1 MRMRFSALARN
12 DLISI
17 GEWNAKENPDR
28 AAEYVFELEAVCKR
42 LTDFPLTGEKIGRY
56 QKEYLRRKVYE
67 DYLLLYIVRI
77 DTIYI
82 ARVIRAAQ
90 DYLRFLD

>member
-1 MRMRFSALARN
+1 MKLRFSILARS

-17 GEWNAKENPDR
+17 GEWIAKENPDR
-28 AAEYVFELEAVCKR
+28 AAEYVFELEAACNF
-42 LTDFPLTGEKIGRY
+42 LTSFPLTGEKIGRY
-56 QKEYLRRKVYE
+56 QKENLRRKVHG
-67 DYLLLYIVRI
+67 DYLVLYTIRT
-77 DTIYI
+77 DTIYV